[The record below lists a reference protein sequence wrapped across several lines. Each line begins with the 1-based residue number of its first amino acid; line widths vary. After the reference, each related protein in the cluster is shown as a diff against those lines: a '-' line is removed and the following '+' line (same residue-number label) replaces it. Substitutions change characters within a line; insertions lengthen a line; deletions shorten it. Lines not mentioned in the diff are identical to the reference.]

1 MTSYA
6 FEPEAKRGVRDA
18 PWTVSWDKGCGVSC
32 RRRRS
37 VEEVSLQTKEKGS
50 CMHDCLTYICTACI
64 CLCWWHVPKTE
75 SILSEEESPKS
86 FLH

>member
-1 MTSYA
+1 MGRCTRWPVQTTVGGQEVWVSPYA

-32 RRRRS
+32 RRRHS
-37 VEEVSLQTKEKGS
+37 VEEVSLQPKEKGS

-64 CLCWWHVPKTE
+64 CLCW
-75 SILSEEESPKS
+75 
-86 FLH
+86 